1 MRKMSKESKC
11 GVLDSYFMISQR
23 GSTIPTEI
31 LGGVVTFMAMAYIL
45 VVHPSI
51 MTAGGKGM
59 PREAVFVATAVIAGI
74 STICMGLYAKLPFA
88 LATGMGSN
96 ALLAALIMNESITW
110 QAGIGMVA
118 VSGTI
123 FMLTSFPLFKPLAL
137 FGCRDPKILDFS
149 LREFVVQAIPLSVK
163 FGVGFC
169 IGLQLMILGLGGSG
183 IGFGLV
189 AGNRFTMGS
198 LANPAIS
205 LGLAGMVFIL
215 AGAHMRGKNGKAL
228 IPGAYL
234 IGMLL
239 ITAIAI
245 MTGLSPS
252 PKTLV
257 TTPPSMQPVLM
268 AFDLRGAI
276 RIENWPYILAFFMSD
291 FFSTLGTSISC
302 AQKANL
308 LKDGTFPGIN
318 QVFQVDSLFTVL
330 GAFCGLTVVTTFVES
345 NAGVESGARTGFASI
360 ITGVLFLLALFLSP
374 IFLMIPKIATGA
386 ALVGVGVG
394 MMMVIERIV
403 GQVKDDPVELVS
415 VLIMIGSYAVFRN
428 TATAMCSGIVVNT
441 LLKCIRLTYDRPQK
455 IDPIKL
461 ASAIVLTA
469 MGVAYFAVQMMAA

>member
-1 MRKMSKESKC
+1 
-11 GVLDSYFMISQR
+11 MISER
-23 GSTIPTEI
+23 GSTISTEI

-51 MTAGGKGM
+51 MAAGGKGM
-59 PREAVFVATAVIAGI
+59 PREAVFTATAVIAGV

-96 ALLAALIMNESITW
+96 ALLAGLIINESITW
-110 QAGIGMVA
+110 QAGIGMVV
-118 VSGTI
+118 VSGSI

-137 FGCRDPKILDFS
+137 FGCKDRKILDFS

-169 IGLQLMILGLGGSG
+169 IGLQLMILGLGSSG

-189 AGNRFTMGS
+189 AGSRFTMGS
-198 LANPAIS
+198 LSDPAIA
-205 LGLAGMVFIL
+205 LGLAGMIFIL
-215 AGAHMRGKNGKAL
+215 AGAHMRRKNGKSL

-234 IGMLL
+234 VGMLL
-239 ITAIAI
+239 ITWVAIV
-245 MTGLSPS
+245 TGLSPAPAS
-252 PKTLV
+252 PV
-257 TTPPSMQPVLM
+257 TTPPDVGSILM

-302 AQKANL
+302 AQKAGL

-318 QVFQVDSLFTVL
+318 QVFQVDSLFTVI
-330 GAFCGLTVVTTFVES
+330 GAVFGLTVVTTFVES
-345 NAGVESGARTGFASI
+345 SAGVESGARTGFASI
-360 ITGVLFLLALFLSP
+360 VTGALFLLALFLSP
-374 IFLMIPKIATGA
+374 VFLMIPKIATGA
-386 ALVGVGVG
+386 ALVAVGIG

-441 LLKCIRLTYDRPQK
+441 ILKCIKLTYDWPER
-455 IDPIKL
+455 IDPIRL
-461 ASAIVLTA
+461 VSGVVLTI
-469 MGVAYFAVQMMAA
+469 MGAAYFAVQMMAS